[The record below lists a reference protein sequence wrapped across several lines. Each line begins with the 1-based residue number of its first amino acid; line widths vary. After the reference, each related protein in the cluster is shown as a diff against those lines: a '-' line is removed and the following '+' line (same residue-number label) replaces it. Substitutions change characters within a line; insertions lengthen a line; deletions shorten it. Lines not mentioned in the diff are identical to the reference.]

1 MKKVV
6 VALATVFVVA
16 VVFTGVA
23 ASSGGGGK
31 LVGEG
36 FACGVLDGNGN
47 SFSTNN
53 SQLWEYQTRAVLYCS
68 GDGAPYTGPNPP
80 HYFTFAE
87 TGLSCGMAQ
96 FGSTTDWVDK
106 VGRSGNSQLTCQTAK
121 AASASSAGAGIG

>member
-1 MKKVV
+1 MKKLV

-23 ASSGGGGK
+23 ASGDGGK
-31 LVGEG
+31 VVASG
-36 FACGVLDGNGN
+36 FPCGILDGNGSVFITTN
-47 SFSTNN
+47 ST
-53 SQLWEYQTRAVLYCS
+53 LIEYQTRAVLQCS

-87 TGLSCGMAQ
+87 TGLSCGMLQ
-96 FGSTTDWVDK
+96 FGSTTNWVDK
-106 VGRSGNSQLTCQTAK
+106 VGRSGSSQLTCQTDK